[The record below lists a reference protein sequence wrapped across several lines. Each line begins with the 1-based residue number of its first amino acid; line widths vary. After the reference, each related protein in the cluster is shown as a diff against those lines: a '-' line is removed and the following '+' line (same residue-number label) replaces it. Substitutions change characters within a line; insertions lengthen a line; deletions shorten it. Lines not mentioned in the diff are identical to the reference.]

1 MANDDYLSLLD
12 RAKTQLPE
20 TIEKHER
27 FVVPEPD
34 VFQEGKTTVFR
45 NFGDVV
51 DTLRREPEQILQY
64 LLRELGTPGTMEGR
78 RVVFK
83 TRLTPQQIADKIQ
96 NYVDTFVL
104 CSECGRPDTHIN
116 KEDRVLIFECEAAVR
131 TARERPKGPE
141 ASEEG
146 LREGGRDL
154 RDDDRGRRQEG
165 RRGRAHV
172 RLHHLRPRTV
182 KGSLVKVK
190 WPRSPARCLR
200 QRVRWSDQAK

>member
-1 MANDDYLSLLD
+1 MSNDDYLSLLD
-12 RAKTQLPE
+12 RAKMQLPE

-64 LLRELGTPGTMEGR
+64 LLRELGTPGTLEGR

-83 TRLTPQQIADKIQ
+83 TRLTPAQIADKIQ

-116 KEDRVLIFECEAAVR
+116 KEDRILILECEACGAHRPVNVR
-131 TARERPKGPE
+131 KIQKP
-141 ASEEG
+141 SEEG
-146 LREGGRDL
+146 LREGGIYEMMIEDVGKKGDGVARMFDYL
-154 RDDDRGRRQEG
+154 IYVPG
-165 RRGRAHV
+165 
-172 RLHHLRPRTV
+172 TV
-182 KGSLVKVK
+182 KGSRVKVK
-190 WPRSPARCLR
+190 G
-200 QRVRWSDQAK
+200 AKITGKVAYGNVSVE